1 MEKTAST
8 IEFVQ
13 VIEKGCGIDVHKNLL
28 VATVRGTGLKE
39 ETRNYEMKENFDK
52 CLKMLLAHEGG
63 FVNHPKDPGGITNLG
78 VTKKVYDEWTG
89 RESTEQEM
97 RDLTPED
104 VAPIYKKN
112 YWDRVKGDSLPS
124 GLDWACFDWAVNS
137 GSGRPAKA
145 VQRAVGATA
154 DGAIGPATLGLIM
167 EKDPKFIIE
176 YVHDVRQDFYK
187 SLKTFETFGRGWTR
201 RNKETLHQ
209 ALEML

>member
-1 MEKTAST
+1 
-8 IEFVQ
+8 
-13 VIEKGCGIDVHKNLL
+13 
-28 VATVRGTGLKE
+28 
-39 ETRNYEMKENFDK
+39 MKENFDK
-52 CLKMLLAHEGG
+52 CLEMLLSHEGG
-63 FVNHPKDPGGITNLG
+63 FVNHPEDPGGITNLG

-97 RDLTPED
+97 RDLTPDD

-124 GLDWACFDWAVNS
+124 GLDWACFDWCVNS

-145 VQRAVGATA
+145 VQRAVGATQ
-154 DGAIGPATLGLIM
+154 DGAIGPQTLGLIM
-167 EKDPKFIIE
+167 EKDPEEIIN
-176 YVHDVRQDFYK
+176 YVYGVRQDFYK

-209 ALEML
+209 ALEMI

>member
-1 MEKTAST
+1 
-8 IEFVQ
+8 
-13 VIEKGCGIDVHKNLL
+13 
-28 VATVRGTGLKE
+28 
-39 ETRNYEMKENFDK
+39 MKENFDK
-52 CLKMLLAHEGG
+52 CLEMLLSHEGG
-63 FVNHPKDPGGITNLG
+63 FVNHPEDPGGITNLG
-78 VTKKVYDEWTG
+78 VTKKVYDEWTD

-145 VQRAVGATA
+145 VQRAVGATQ
-154 DGAIGPATLGLIM
+154 DGAIGPQTLGLIM
-167 EKDPKFIIE
+167 EKDPEEIIN
-176 YVHDVRQDFYK
+176 YVYGVRQDFYK

-209 ALEML
+209 ALEMI

>member
-1 MEKTAST
+1 
-8 IEFVQ
+8 
-13 VIEKGCGIDVHKNLL
+13 
-28 VATVRGTGLKE
+28 
-39 ETRNYEMKENFDK
+39 MKENFDK
-52 CLKMLLAHEGG
+52 CLKMLLSHEGG
-63 FVNHPKDPGGITNLG
+63 YVNHPSDPGGMTNLG

-154 DGAIGPATLGLIM
+154 DGAIGPATLGLII

>member
-1 MEKTAST
+1 
-8 IEFVQ
+8 
-13 VIEKGCGIDVHKNLL
+13 
-28 VATVRGTGLKE
+28 
-39 ETRNYEMKENFDK
+39 MKENFDK
-52 CLKMLLAHEGG
+52 CLEMLLSHEGG
-63 FVNHPKDPGGITNLG
+63 FVNHPEDPGGITNLG

-97 RDLTPED
+97 RDLTPDD

-124 GLDWACFDWAVNS
+124 GLDWACFDWCVNS

>member
-1 MEKTAST
+1 M
-8 IEFVQ
+8 
-13 VIEKGCGIDVHKNLL
+13 KN
-28 VATVRGTGLKE
+28 
-39 ETRNYEMKENFDK
+39 NFDK
-52 CLKMLLAHEGG
+52 CLEMLLHHEGG
-63 FVNHPKDPGGITNLG
+63 YVNNVHDRGGMTNLG
-78 VTKKVYDEWTG
+78 VTKRVYDKWIG

-97 RDLTPED
+97 RDLTPDD

-145 VQRAVGATA
+145 VQRAVGATQ
-154 DGAIGPATLGLIM
+154 DGAIGPQTLGLIM
-167 EKDPKFIIE
+167 EKDPEEIIN
-176 YVHDVRQDFYK
+176 YVYGVRQDFYK

-209 ALEML
+209 ALEMI

>member
-1 MEKTAST
+1 
-8 IEFVQ
+8 
-13 VIEKGCGIDVHKNLL
+13 
-28 VATVRGTGLKE
+28 
-39 ETRNYEMKENFDK
+39 MKENFDK
-52 CLKMLLAHEGG
+52 CLKMLLSHEGG
-63 FVNHPKDPGGITNLG
+63 FVNHPEDPGGITNLG
-78 VTKKVYDEWTG
+78 VTKKVYDEWID

-145 VQRAVGATA
+145 VQRAVGATQ